1 MEVGCLR
8 HPGTSP
14 IGSQLLQT
22 VPMDGKSW
30 QPSHEPPCTKKT
42 GTRHTDKTVKREWK
56 GLGGGGDRSS
66 LLTHSTTLTVRAKNA
81 FQSKSMLNPGTYVY
95 SVHVVK
101 HC

>member
-30 QPSHEPPCTKKT
+30 QPSHEPPRTKKT
-42 GTRHTDKTVKREWK
+42 GTRHTDKTVKRESK
-56 GLGGGGDRSS
+56 GLGGGGVEIVYLHTQQHS
-66 LLTHSTTLTVRAKNA
+66 LFVLKMPFSPRA
-81 FQSKSMLNPGTYVY
+81 
-95 SVHVVK
+95 
-101 HC
+101 C